1 MHARACVCVC
11 WLQEGVLYLTVMRNG
26 RVDQSKTIQS
36 IGRLDDHRSHTAII
50 RRDNRRVSLSV
61 IDCVTSASADVPL
74 IELVVWLGGLFC
86 CCFFFYF

>member
-1 MHARACVCVC
+1 MRARARVCVC

-50 RRDNRRVSLSV
+50 RRDNRRVSHSYQGFF
-61 IDCVTSASADVPL
+61 ISGISSAP
-74 IELVVWLGGLFC
+74 ITKRT
-86 CCFFFYF
+86 